1 LRATN
6 IPQQPV
12 DKRNAS
18 LFGCNKAD
26 AQFGGGW
33 SGPGAGTEIQF
44 PQRFKRLSPKYTY
57 VTRITVRR
65 FIAADSGEMQIS
77 GIFR

>member
-1 LRATN
+1 MLPFLVATRLTPN
-6 IPQQPV
+6 LAADGRDPGRH
-12 DKRNAS
+12 RN
-18 LFGCNKAD
+18 
-26 AQFGGGW
+26 
-33 SGPGAGTEIQF
+33 QF